1 MAETEYTV
9 IELPEWG
16 GKWRIAGSELDWQ
29 IQVPR
34 SRGKQGV
41 RWEGANY
48 FPHLSDALAKAYER
62 TLRETGKRFTDISDV
77 AEECRRVKREL
88 ERAVGA

>member
-1 MAETEYTV
+1 MEYTV

-29 IQVPR
+29 IQEKKKHN
-34 SRGKQGV
+34 GKKDGYYWQGV
-41 RWEGANY
+41 NY

-62 TLRETGKRFTDISDV
+62 TLRESGKRFTDIRDV
-77 AEECRRVKREL
+77 AEECERIKGEL
-88 ERAVGA
+88 VRFA